1 MPDISNVH
9 APRPACM
16 YAIYPRSNK
25 NPDIKYIHQHYT
37 LQLEHLIQNDAPQH
51 LGAPRRR
58 KLPAGESPVR
68 EIVGS
73 SR

>member
-9 APRPACM
+9 APRPDCM

-51 LGAPRRR
+51 LVPGLLGIIGQ
-58 KLPAGESPVR
+58 KSQ
-68 EIVGS
+68 S
-73 SR
+73 FC